1 MAMAVATHI
10 HADAHVHVDE
20 NADVGVGVD
29 VDANA
34 NADVEV
40 GMEVGMKV
48 GVEEKAGA
56 GRRPTEAD
64 SIPANRPEGRSGGAD
79 DSGRSRTVLISGASV
94 AGPALA
100 YWLCR
105 HGYRP
110 TVVEVAPALRGGGF
124 AVDFRGSAHLTVLER
139 TGILD
144 EIRRHS
150 TGGGPA
156 MSFIDDRGRQLAT
169 LPPEFAAGDVE
180 ILRSDLSRILYHHS
194 LTPAA
199 DGHPAPEYLFD
210 DTITSL
216 TPTPEGVRATFAR
229 TPSRTFD
236 LVIGADGLHSTVRR
250 LAFGPEQDFVSHLGY
265 YVAAWDLPE
274 SARDLAARSVGYSE
288 PGRVVT
294 VGRTPRRSAEPGYA
308 GEVFCVFASE
318 EQLTGDRR
326 DLPAHKR
333 AIARAYEGAG
343 WRTPELIDTLWE
355 ADELYFDSLSRVDV
369 PCWST
374 GRIALLGDAAYGA
387 TLGGMGT
394 GSAIIGAYVLAGE
407 LAASPD
413 DHSAAFAR
421 YESRLRPYVTQCQE
435 GGRGTGAF
443 LAPTTQE
450 AIDARNI
457 ALNDPA
463 ARAAMLQQGH
473 DLSMAI
479 TLDDHDPGDP
489 APHPT
494 GTSIGHA

>member
-1 MAMAVATHI
+1 M
-10 HADAHVHVDE
+10 
-20 NADVGVGVD
+20 
-29 VDANA
+29 
-34 NADVEV
+34 
-40 GMEVGMKV
+40 
-48 GVEEKAGA
+48 
-56 GRRPTEAD
+56 
-64 SIPANRPEGRSGGAD
+64 
-79 DSGRSRTVLISGASV
+79 SGASV

-124 AVDFRGSAHLTVLER
+124 AVDFRGAAHLTVLER
-139 TGILD
+139 MGILD
-144 EIRRHS
+144 EVRRHS
-150 TGGGPA
+150 TGGGSA
-156 MSFIDDRGRQLAT
+156 MSFIDDQGRQLAT
-169 LPPEFAAGDVE
+169 LPPEFAGGDVE

-199 DGHPAPEYLFD
+199 DGRPAPEYVFD
-210 DTITSL
+210 DTLTSL
-216 TPTPEGVRATFAR
+216 TPTPDGVHATFAR
-229 TPSRTFD
+229 TQPRTFD

-288 PGRVVT
+288 PGRVAT
-294 VGRTPRRSAEPGYA
+294 VGRTPRRSTEPGYT
-308 GEVFCVFASE
+308 GEAFCVFASE
-318 EQLTGDRR
+318 EELTHDRR
-326 DLPAHKR
+326 DLSAHKK

-343 WRTPELIDTLWE
+343 WRTPELIDTLWA

-413 DHSAAFAR
+413 DHSAAFTR
-421 YESRLRPYVTQCQE
+421 YESRLRRYVTQCQE
-435 GGRGTGAF
+435 GGRGTGEF

-450 AIDARNI
+450 AIDARNA

-463 ARAAMLQQGH
+463 ARTAMLQQGH
-473 DLSMAI
+473 ALSTAL
-479 TLDDHDPGDP
+479 TLDTPTPDRPTSHAPGT
-489 APHPT
+489 AI
-494 GTSIGHA
+494 GTA

>member
-1 MAMAVATHI
+1 MSRRMTHDLAHGLAYGLTHGLAHGLTRGLTHETTRAQAVK
-10 HADAHVHVDE
+10 
-20 NADVGVGVD
+20 
-29 VDANA
+29 
-34 NADVEV
+34 VE
-40 GMEVGMKV
+40 
-48 GVEEKAGA
+48 AGA
-56 GRRPTEAD
+56 EARPDRAD
-64 SIPANRPEGRSGGAD
+64 GVPGDRPEGRSAGGGG
-79 DSGRSRTVLISGASV
+79 SGRNRTVLISGASV

-124 AVDFRGSAHLTVLER
+124 AVDFRGAAHLTVLER
-139 TGILD
+139 MGLLE
-144 EIRRHS
+144 EIGRHG
-150 TGGGPA
+150 TGGGSA
-156 MSFIDDRGRQLAT
+156 MSFIDGQGRQLAT
-169 LPPEFAAGDVE
+169 LPPEFTGGDLE

-210 DTITSL
+210 DTLTSL
-216 TPTPEGVRATFAR
+216 TPTPDGVHATFAR

-250 LAFGPEQDFVSHLGY
+250 LAFGPESDFVSHLGY

-274 SARDLAARSVGYSE
+274 SAGDLAAAPVGYSE
-288 PGRVVT
+288 PGRTAT
-294 VGRTPRRSAEPGYA
+294 VGRTPRRSAEPGYV
-308 GEVFCVFASE
+308 GEAFCVFASAE
-318 EQLTGDRR
+318 ELTHDRR
-326 DLPAHKR
+326 DLPAHKK

-343 WRTPELIDTLWE
+343 WRTPELIDTLRA
-355 ADELYFDSLSRVDV
+355 ADELYFDSISRVDV

-374 GRIALLGDAAYGA
+374 GRTALLGDAAYGA

-394 GSAIIGAYVLAGE
+394 GSAIIGAYVLAAE

-413 DHSAAFAR
+413 DHTAAFAR
-421 YESRLRPYVTQCQE
+421 YEHRLRPYVTQCQE

-450 AIDARNI
+450 AIDARNA

-463 ARAAMLQQGH
+463 TRTAMLQQGH
-473 DLSMAI
+473 DLSTAI
-479 TLDDHDPGDP
+479 TLDDQPPGEP
-489 APHPT
+489 ALHAT
-494 GTSIGHA
+494 GTAIATAPGTAPGTE